1 MKLLFIGKVRELS
14 HQAIDEVLKKQTE
27 KSMKKNQLKLAVA
40 GAVFAAASAAHA
52 GIIIPAGDWTLDIG
66 GNVNSFATWSKQE
79 TDNVV
84 KGGLTNIANTN
95 VTGKT
100 NSNITTGL
108 LPNFLSVG
116 GSTRQN
122 DLDVSFV
129 ISIQPGSST
138 TGAVGVQEGGIN
150 NRQAF
155 LTFGDKSWGSIKVG
169 KDLGIF
175 AADAILSDMTLLGV
189 GAPTSAGNNT
199 TLGRIGAGYLY
210 ADWKA
215 QIAYTTPNF
224 NGFQATAGLTQNWGA
239 ARSGTGEKV
248 AASTA
253 YSVSSVSAGITT
265 YNITA
270 TTTAAS
276 YYSAA
281 TSARSSQTAYEGKAS
296 YSFAAND
303 VTGKVWVSGI
313 SNRVNDLG
321 AGVAV
326 EDNIAYAG
334 DIGANVNAA
343 GFGLT
348 GYYYSG
354 RGIGTTGQMWD
365 GYATNGKSRDSDG
378 GYVQATY
385 ALPTKTKVGVSW
397 GISKLDLASGE
408 SSAIATAAL
417 SSGAL
422 VKENEM
428 WTGGIYHPLT
438 KHLNIVAEYSHLQSQ
453 NHAGQ
458 ENKNKTGSLGA
469 ILFF

>member
-1 MKLLFIGKVRELS
+1 
-14 HQAIDEVLKKQTE
+14 
-27 KSMKKNQLKLAVA
+27 MKKNQIKLAVA
-40 GAVFAAASAAHA
+40 GALFAAASAAQA

-79 TDNVV
+79 ADNVV
-84 KGGLTNIANTN
+84 YGGLTGIANTN
-95 VTGKT
+95 ASNKT
-100 NSNITTGL
+100 SSNITTGL

-138 TGAVGVQEGGIN
+138 TSAVGVGEGGIN

-189 GAPTSAGNNT
+189 GAPTSAGSNT

-215 QIAYTTPNF
+215 QVAYTTPNF

-239 ARSGTGEKV
+239 ARSGGTKT
-248 AASTA
+248 AASTTYSSTTVA
-253 YSVSSVSAGITT
+253 SVSTVTS
-265 YNITA
+265 
-270 TTTAAS
+270 TTTAAT

-281 TSARSSQTAYEGKAS
+281 SAARSSQTAYEGKAS

-313 SNRVNDLG
+313 ANRVNDLG
-321 AGVAV
+321 AGIQV
-326 EDNIAYAG
+326 EDNVAYAG

-408 SSAIATAAL
+408 SSTIATAAL
-417 SSGAL
+417 SSGAV
-422 VKENEM
+422 VKQNEM
-428 WTGGIYHPLT
+428 WTIGAYHPLT
-438 KHLNIVAEYSHLQSQ
+438 KHLNIVAEYSNLQSE